1 MFEMIQIVDKQNC
14 CGCGACAQRCPQ
26 QCIAM
31 KEDQEGFLYP
41 HVDNSLCVNC
51 GLCESVC
58 PFLRPEKERT
68 PLDVFAAI
76 NRDDEVRENSS
87 SGGVFSLLASNVVSK
102 GGVVFGVRF
111 DEQWNVV
118 FDYAEDKEKI
128 KLFRGSKYVQAN
140 VGDSYKKCEQFLKDG
155 RIVLFSGTPCQ
166 IAGLKKY
173 LQKEYTN
180 LVACDLIC
188 HGVPSPK
195 VWEKYL
201 YSVRKRNMG
210 KNAIWRF
217 LGKMPFCSSLNR
229 LPIITHI
236 RFRDKS
242 YSWKKYRLSIEL
254 TESPAKGRHRL
265 NPSSVKAVDEVFHK
279 NAYMKAFLHDLSLRP
294 SCYYCKSKC
303 GRSNSDITLADFW
316 GIQKILPEMDDDKGT
331 SLVLAYNDKCTV
343 LLKNADVFTKETLF
357 KDSLRD
363 NHMWSEC
370 VSPHPKRELFF
381 ARLDKC
387 KDVQDL
393 ICQFLKP
400 AKGRLAK
407 K

>member
-1 MFEMIQIVDKQNC
+1 MIQIVDKQNC

-26 QCIAM
+26 QCISM
-31 KEDQEGFLYP
+31 RIDQEGFLYP
-41 HVDNSLCVNC
+41 HVDESFCVNC

-58 PFLRPEKERT
+58 PFLKPEAERT
-68 PLDVFAAI
+68 PLEVFAAI
-76 NRDDEVRENSS
+76 NRDEGVRQHSS
-87 SGGVFSLLASNVVSK
+87 SGGVFSLLASSVISA

-118 FDYAEDKEKI
+118 FDYAEDKDKI
-128 KLFRGSKYVQAN
+128 GLFRGSKYVQAN
-140 VGDSYKKCEQFLKDG
+140 VGDAYKKCECFLKEG
-155 RIVLFSGTPCQ
+155 RKVLFSGTPCQ

-201 YSVRKRNMG
+201 FSVRKRKMK
-210 KNAIWRF
+210 KNAIWWLLAKVPF
-217 LGKMPFCSSLNR
+217 GSSGKR
-229 LPIITHI
+229 LPFITGI

-242 YSWKKYRLSIEL
+242 NSWKRYRFVLELKEAPAEGMQSPVLSSTKTINEL
-254 TESPAKGRHRL
+254 FY
-265 NPSSVKAVDEVFHK
+265 V
-279 NAYMKAFLHDLSLRP
+279 NAYMKAFLHNLSLRP
-294 SCYYCKSKC
+294 SCYHCKSKC

-316 GIQKILPEMDDDKGT
+316 GIQNVSPEMDDDKGT
-331 SLVLAYNDKCTV
+331 SLVLVYNDKGTTLLNNANV
-343 LLKNADVFTKETLF
+343 LKKKTFI

-363 NHMWSEC
+363 NLMWSEC
-370 VSPHPKRELFF
+370 ASSHPERELFF